1 MIELK
6 SFVYA
11 CISELIVKVFMSCI
25 SSHTQNISITHRIF
39 EDVFIR
45 NHSMKAFAH
54 DIAVLT

>member
-1 MIELK
+1 MIEIK

-25 SSHTQNISITHRIF
+25 SSHTQISSSLIASLKTCSF
-39 EDVFIR
+39 VY
-45 NHSMKAFAH
+45 HSMKAFAN